1 MNEANQRKQGSKA
14 PAPKEDPMGTTRDTI
29 VQLTL
34 AVNLITLGIY
44 YFFGVGE
51 EISVGVGAAK
61 KIYYMA
67 GYNPEMWLLGSVI
80 CTVMSFM
87 IIGIS
92 RKK

>member
-1 MNEANQRKQGSKA
+1 MEQNQARKGTKQAS
-14 PAPKEDPMGTTRDTI
+14 PKEDPMGTTRDTV

-34 AVNLITLGIY
+34 AVNLVTLGIY

-51 EISVGVGAAK
+51 EITIGVGAAK

-67 GYNPEMWLLGSVI
+67 GYDPEMWLLASVI
-80 CTVMSFM
+80 CTCLSFI